1 MPPKKEHKIFD
12 NIEKK
17 HCPTCDDWKILTD
30 FTKQTSSWDKL
41 CRMCRSCMISYKKNK
56 RETDSKYKEKDIIY
70 NEKYKSSGRRKEVSD
85 KRYNEKK
92 EIIIKQCIEYN
103 NKKYK
108 TDPSFRIISIQR
120 RRIAKIIQSTLKGTA
135 YINSRIELI
144 GCTPLELKEYIE
156 KQFLD
161 GMTWNNYGLKTWH
174 IDHIKPISKHNLT
187 DPEDIK
193 NAFNYKNLQ
202 PLWASDNLSK
212 SNKYNNK

>member
-1 MPPKKEHKIFD
+1 MPPKKE
-12 NIEKK
+12 

-41 CRMCRSCMISYKKNK
+41 CRMCRTCMVAYKK
-56 RETDSKYKEKDIIY
+56 KDIIY
-70 NEKYKSSGRRKEVSD
+70 NEKYKSSGRRKEVSI

-92 EIIIKQCIEYN
+92 EIIIKQY
-103 NKKYK
+103 
-108 TDPSFRIISIQR
+108 
-120 RRIAKIIQSTLKGTA
+120 
-135 YINSRIELI
+135 
-144 GCTPLELKEYIE
+144 
-156 KQFLD
+156 
-161 GMTWNNYGLKTWH
+161 
-174 IDHIKPISKHNLT
+174 IDHIKPISKYNLT